1 MQGLYYLRLMRAH
14 WAVIALT
21 LIVSA
26 AAAMAITAN
35 TPPKYEAQISMLVTG
50 YDKEGSLAT
59 AIQAGA
65 LSQQRVQS
73 YANLVPSRRVVGQI
87 TSPDDV
93 GRVQAAVKAEAIP
106 MTTLIRVT
114 VTDKDP
120 TRAALLANKLGVA
133 FPRVIG
139 QLERPSR
146 SSPSTVKVTVV
157 DQASVPVRPISPR
170 PLTNLVIA
178 ELIALI
184 VVFGALVL
192 RDRMDTTIKTAETL
206 QAVSKSPTI
215 GMIGRERDAQ
225 RHPLI
230 LRDRGRSSR
239 AEAFRA
245 MRTNLQFISVDRR
258 PRSLVITSCLAGEGK
273 TSIAVNLAIVLAQAD
288 WRVMIVDADLRRPRV
303 ADHLGL
309 EGAAGLTDVLIGS
322 ASLEDVAQT
331 WGPPSLTVLTS
342 GQIPPNP
349 SELLNSQ
356 GMCKLLGTLTEKYD
370 IVIIDTPPLLPV
382 TDGASL
388 AAVCDSTL
396 LIARHG
402 KTRAGHIARATE
414 MLSSINARVVGTVLN
429 FVPTKADG
437 SYGYEDKYE
446 PDDGAQRMP
455 VEVGAAPAV
464 SVASGADRPAT
475 ISRAADL

>member
-14 WAVIALT
+14 WAVVVLT
-21 LIVSA
+21 LIASA
-26 AAAMAITAN
+26 AAAMVISAK
-35 TPPKYEAQISMLVTG
+35 TPPKYQAQITMLVTG
-50 YDKEGSLAT
+50 DDKEGSLAT

-73 YANLVPSRRVVGQI
+73 YATLVTSRRVIGQI

-93 GRVQAAVKAEAIP
+93 GRVQAGIKAEAIP
-106 MTTLIRVT
+106 MTTLIKAT
-114 VTDKDP
+114 VTDTDP
-120 TRAALLANKLGVA
+120 ARAALLANKLGVA
-133 FPRVIG
+133 FSRTISV
-139 QLERPSR
+139 LERPSR

-157 DQASVPVRPISPR
+157 DQAAVPGKPISPR
-170 PLTNLVIA
+170 PLTNLLIA

-184 VVFGALVL
+184 VAFGALVL

-215 GMIGRERDAQ
+215 GMIGHERDAQ

-230 LRDRGRSSR
+230 LRDHGRSSR

-245 MRTNLQFISVDRR
+245 LRTNLQFIGVDRR
-258 PRSLVITSCLAGEGK
+258 PRSLVVTSCLAGEGK

-288 WRVMIVDADLRRPRV
+288 WRVIIVDADLRRPRV
-303 ADHLGL
+303 ADYLGL

-322 ASLEDVAQT
+322 ASLDEVTQT
-331 WGPPSLTVLTS
+331 WGPLPITVLTS

-356 GMCKLLGTLTEKYD
+356 GMRKLLGTLTDTYD
-370 IVIIDTPPLLPV
+370 MVVIDTPPLLPV

-402 KTRAGHIARATE
+402 RTRAGHIARATE
-414 MLSSINARVVGTVLN
+414 LLSSLNARVVGTALN
-429 FVPTKADG
+429 FVPTKGKDA
-437 SYGYEDKYE
+437 YGYESGYE
-446 PDDGAQRMP
+446 PDDGARRSTA
-455 VEVGAAPAV
+455 GATSAV
-464 SVASGADRPAT
+464 SISSGADRPAT